1 LFIFKQIK
9 ETMLWSNIVMSE
21 FFPEP
26 EIEEKTYIITP
37 EQKEKYMETK
47 IMSKEKTKEFK
58 QN

>member
-1 LFIFKQIK
+1 
-9 ETMLWSNIVMSE
+9 MLWCNIVMSE

-26 EIEEKTYIITP
+26 EIDSIKTYIITP

-47 IMSKEKTKEFK
+47 IMSKEKTKKFK

>member
-1 LFIFKQIK
+1 
-9 ETMLWSNIVMSE
+9 MLWSNIVMSE

-37 EQKEKYMETK
+37 EQKEKYMESK
-47 IMSKEKTKEFK
+47 IMSKEKTKKFK